1 MQDDNFTQK
10 ELNYIS
16 EVKRIGREK
25 GDCKELQ
32 ELSNLCWKEYN
43 DKSISEK
50 AYSRI
55 YALCMDFAYPR

>member
-1 MQDDNFTQK
+1 MQDNNFTQR

-16 EVKRIGREK
+16 EIERIGREK
-25 GDCKELQ
+25 GDCKEL
-32 ELSNLCWKEYN
+32 SDLCRNAKN

-55 YALCMDFAYPR
+55 YSICMDFANLR